1 MADNSSAELSEKLDI
16 IIRLQA
22 LNLVSRME
30 SQKEKIIFLS
40 KAGMPPRLVGE
51 ILNISSNQ
59 VSVTLSKEKK
69 TSDTKPKKVSG

>member
-1 MADNSSAELSEKLDI
+1 MDNSGSELNEKLDI

-30 SQKEKIIFLS
+30 SQKEKILFLS

-51 ILNISSNQ
+51 ILNISGNQ

-69 TSDTKPKKVSG
+69 VSDTKIKKANA